1 MDFSYNW
8 EKGDDETPMPESKI
22 DASAETPL
30 TIAALKN
37 QIEITAFK
45 SSGPG
50 GQHKN
55 KTESA
60 IRIKHLPTGII
71 AVATES
77 RSQIKNRE
85 LAWQRLIEKL
95 AKRRQKRK
103 PRLPT
108 QPSRAAK
115 EKRLAQKTQLSL
127 KKQARQKSWQDDE
140 R

>member
-1 MDFSYNW
+1 MVW
-8 EKGDDETPMPESKI
+8 RDDKMPIAESKI
-22 DASAETPL
+22 DKNAETPL
-30 TIAALKN
+30 IIAALKN
-37 QIEITAFK
+37 EVEITAFK

-71 AVATES
+71 VTASES

-85 LAWQRLIEKL
+85 QAWQRLLEKL

-103 PRLPT
+103 PRLQT
-108 QPSRAAK
+108 QPSRTAK
-115 EKRLAQKTQLSL
+115 EKRLVQKIQLSF
-127 KKQARQKSWQDDE
+127 KKQARQKSWQDD
-140 R
+140 

>member
-1 MDFSYNW
+1 
-8 EKGDDETPMPESKI
+8 MPETEI
-22 DASAETPL
+22 DKSAETPL
-30 TIAALKN
+30 TITTLKN
-37 QIEITAFK
+37 EVEITAFK

-71 AVATES
+71 VVATES

-103 PRLPT
+103 PRLQT
-108 QPSRAAK
+108 QPSRSAR
-115 EKRLAQKTQLSL
+115 EKRLAQKTQMSL
-127 KKQARQKSWQDDE
+127 KKQARQKGWRDDE
-140 R
+140 S

>member
-1 MDFSYNW
+1 
-8 EKGDDETPMPESKI
+8 MPIAEPDIYKSV
-22 DASAETPL
+22 ETPL

-37 QIEITAFK
+37 EVEITAFK

-60 IRIKHLPTGII
+60 IRIKHLPTGIMV
-71 AVATES
+71 VAAES

-85 LAWQRLIEKL
+85 VAWQRLIEKL

-103 PRLPT
+103 PRLQT
-108 QPSRAAK
+108 QPSRVAK
-115 EKRLAQKTQLSL
+115 EKRLAHKTQLSL
-127 KKQARQKSWQDDE
+127 KKQARQKSWRDDE
-140 R
+140 K

>member
-1 MDFSYNW
+1 MAIA
-8 EKGDDETPMPESKI
+8 ESKI
-22 DASAETPL
+22 DKNAETPL

-37 QIEITAFK
+37 EVEITAFK

-71 AVATES
+71 VVASDS

-95 AKRRQKRK
+95 TKRRQKRK
-103 PRLPT
+103 PRLQT
-108 QPSRAAK
+108 QPSRVAK
-115 EKRLAQKTQLSL
+115 EKRLAQKTQMSL
-127 KKQARQKSWQDDE
+127 KKQARQKRWQDD
-140 R
+140 

>member
-1 MDFSYNW
+1 ML
-8 EKGDDETPMPESKI
+8 MPQSKN
-22 DASAETPL
+22 DKSAEAPL
-30 TIAALKN
+30 AAAALKN
-37 QIEITAFK
+37 EVEITAFK

-71 AVATES
+71 VTASES

-85 LAWQRLIEKL
+85 LAWQRLLEKL
-95 AKRRQKRK
+95 ARRRQKRK

-108 QPSRAAK
+108 QPSRAVK

-127 KKQARQKSWQDDE
+127 KKQARQKKWRDE
-140 R
+140 AA

>member
-1 MDFSYNW
+1 
-8 EKGDDETPMPESKI
+8 MPISEPEI
-22 DASAETPL
+22 DKSAETPL

-37 QIEITAFK
+37 EVEITAFK

-60 IRIKHLPTGII
+60 IRIKHLPTGIMV
-71 AVATES
+71 VATES

-103 PRLPT
+103 PRLQM
-108 QPSRAAK
+108 QPSRVAR

-127 KKQARQKSWQDDE
+127 KKQARQKGWQDD
-140 R
+140 

>member
-1 MDFSYNW
+1 
-8 EKGDDETPMPESKI
+8 MPISEI
-22 DASAETPL
+22 DKNAETPL

-37 QIEITAFK
+37 EVEITAFR

-71 AVATES
+71 VVATES

-85 LAWQRLIEKL
+85 LAWQRLLEKL

-103 PRLPT
+103 PRLQT
-108 QPSRAAK
+108 QPSRLAK
-115 EKRLAQKTQLSL
+115 EKRLAQKTRLSL
-127 KKQARQKSWQDDE
+127 KKQTRQKSWEDD
-140 R
+140 

>member
-1 MDFSYNW
+1 MS
-8 EKGDDETPMPESKI
+8 ELETGK
-22 DASAETPL
+22 SAATPL

-37 QIEITAFK
+37 EVEITAFK

-60 IRIKHLPTGII
+60 IRIKHVPTGII
-71 AVATES
+71 AVAAES

-85 LAWQRLIEKL
+85 LAWQRLIDKL
-95 AKRRQKRK
+95 AKRRQKKK

-108 QPSRAAK
+108 RPSRAAK
-115 EKRLAQKTQLSL
+115 EKRLEQKMHVSR
-127 KKQARQKSWQDDE
+127 KKQE
-140 R
+140 RLKVRVE

>member
-1 MDFSYNW
+1 
-8 EKGDDETPMPESKI
+8 MPISKTEI

-37 QIEITAFK
+37 EVEITAFK

-71 AVATES
+71 VVATES
-77 RSQIKNRE
+77 RSQIKNRD

-95 AKRRQKRK
+95 ARRRQKRK

-108 QPSRAAK
+108 KPSRAAR
-115 EKRLAQKTQLSL
+115 EKRLEQKMRVSR
-127 KKQARQKSWQDDE
+127 KKQERLKVRGNDE
-140 R
+140 T

>member
-1 MDFSYNW
+1 
-8 EKGDDETPMPESKI
+8 MPISESEI
-22 DASAETPL
+22 DKSAETPL
-30 TIAALKN
+30 TITALKN
-37 QIEITAFK
+37 EVEITAFK

-60 IRIKHLPTGII
+60 IRIKHLPTGIMV
-71 AVATES
+71 VATES

-103 PRLPT
+103 PRLQT
-108 QPSRAAK
+108 QPSRGAK
-115 EKRLAQKTQLSL
+115 EKRLAQKTQLSF
-127 KKQARQKSWQDDE
+127 KKQARQKSWRDD
-140 R
+140 

>member
-1 MDFSYNW
+1 MPKS
-8 EKGDDETPMPESKI
+8 ETEI
-22 DASAETPL
+22 DKSAETPL
-30 TIAALKN
+30 TMTALKSEV
-37 QIEITAFK
+37 EITAFK

-71 AVATES
+71 VVATES

-95 AKRRQKRK
+95 ARRRQKRK
-103 PRLPT
+103 PRLQT

-115 EKRLAQKTQLSL
+115 KKRREQKTQLSL
-127 KKQARQKSWQDDE
+127 KKQARQKSW
-140 R
+140 

>member
-1 MDFSYNW
+1 MT
-8 EKGDDETPMPESKI
+8 KTETDKL
-22 DASAETPL
+22 AEAPL
-30 TIAALKN
+30 TISALKREV
-37 QIEITAFK
+37 EITAFK

-71 AVATES
+71 VTASES

-108 QPSRAAK
+108 QPSRIAK

-127 KKQARQKSWQDDE
+127 KKQARQKSWQDDDKG
-140 R
+140 

>member
-1 MDFSYNW
+1 
-8 EKGDDETPMPESKI
+8 MPESEQ
-22 DASAETPL
+22 SQTAETPL
-30 TIAALKN
+30 TISAL
-37 QIEITAFK
+37 QDAVEITAFK
-45 SSGPG
+45 SGGPG

-60 IRIKHLPTGII
+60 VRIKHLPTGLI
-71 AVATES
+71 AVAAES

-108 QPSRAAK
+108 KPSRAAK
-115 EKRLAQKTQLSL
+115 EKRFEEKIQRSF
-127 KKQARQKSWQDDE
+127 KKQARQKIRLESE
-140 R
+140 A

>member
-1 MDFSYNW
+1 MPKS
-8 EKGDDETPMPESKI
+8 ETDKL
-22 DASAETPL
+22 AEAPL
-30 TIAALKN
+30 TISALKSEV
-37 QIEITAFK
+37 EITAFK

-71 AVATES
+71 VIAAES
-77 RSQIKNRE
+77 RSQLQNRE

-103 PRLPT
+103 PRVPT
-108 QPSRAAK
+108 RPSRAAK

-127 KKQARQKSWQDDE
+127 KKQARQKGWRDDE
-140 R
+140 G

>member
-1 MDFSYNW
+1 MRT
-8 EKGDDETPMPESKI
+8 ET
-22 DASAETPL
+22 ETAL
-30 TIAALKN
+30 TISALKAEV
-37 QIEITAFK
+37 EITAFK

-60 IRIKHLPTGII
+60 VRIKHLPTGII
-71 AVATES
+71 VVATES

-95 AKRRQKRK
+95 ARRRQKRK

-108 QPSRAAK
+108 KPTRAAK
-115 EKRLAQKTQLSL
+115 EKRFEAKKQRSS
-127 KKQARQKSWQDDE
+127 KKQARQKIRMESE
-140 R
+140 A

>member
-1 MDFSYNW
+1 MSIS
-8 EKGDDETPMPESKI
+8 ETEI
-22 DASAETPL
+22 DKSAEMPL
-30 TIAALKN
+30 TITALKSEV
-37 QIEITAFK
+37 EITAYK

-71 AVATES
+71 VTASES

-85 LAWQRLIEKL
+85 LAWQRLLEKL
-95 AKRRQKRK
+95 ARRRQKRK
-103 PRLPT
+103 PRLQT
-108 QPSRAAK
+108 QPSRAVK

-127 KKQARQKSWQDDE
+127 KKQARQKSWRDDE

>member
-1 MDFSYNW
+1 
-8 EKGDDETPMPESKI
+8 MPISESKI
-22 DASAETPL
+22 DKSAGTPL
-30 TIAALKN
+30 TISALTN
-37 QIEITAFK
+37 EVEITAFK

-71 AVATES
+71 VTASES

-85 LAWQRLIEKL
+85 LAWQRLLEKL
-95 AKRRQKRK
+95 ARRRQKRK
-103 PRLPT
+103 PRLQT
-108 QPSRAAK
+108 QPSRVAK

-127 KKQARQKSWQDDE
+127 KKQARQKSWQDD
-140 R
+140 

>member
-1 MDFSYNW
+1 ML
-8 EKGDDETPMPESKI
+8 MPELEN
-22 DASAETPL
+22 DQPAETTL
-30 TIAALKN
+30 TVAALKAEV
-37 QIEITAFK
+37 EITAFK

-60 IRIKHLPTGII
+60 VRIKHLPTGII
-71 AVATES
+71 VVATES

-95 AKRRQKRK
+95 AKRRQKKK

-108 QPSRAAK
+108 RPSRAAK
-115 EKRLAQKTQLSL
+115 EKRLEKKTHLS
-127 KKQARQKSWQDDE
+127 R
-140 R
+140 

>member
-1 MDFSYNW
+1 MS
-8 EKGDDETPMPESKI
+8 ETKI
-22 DASAETPL
+22 DKSAETPL
-30 TIAALKN
+30 TIAALKSEV
-37 QIEITAFK
+37 EITAFK

-60 IRIKHLPTGII
+60 IRIKHLPTGIMV
-71 AVATES
+71 VATES

-103 PRLPT
+103 PRLQT
-108 QPSRAAK
+108 QPSRLAK

-127 KKQARQKSWQDDE
+127 KKQARQKSWQDD
-140 R
+140 